1 MSEFHKFYIR
11 IKEAHANWHNVL
23 KTEGELSE
31 NYIKPEVL
39 MEPPISH
46 EFVLENIDICIK
58 KGENIDSR
66 EVELKCD
73 EIIEDPLN
81 KIKIAKKYSKD
92 FKFKPKKFKENSKK
106 SLENVVA
113 EFLHVCNPTDPNS
126 NTENTTNTKC
136 SLSYNKKKRK
146 NPDEKTGQE
155 YDKFISENFQIVC
168 SICQV
173 SIENFIALRKH
184 FREQHKKRGFVVCCK
199 KKIFSRPLLVDHIH
213 IHLDENYFKCKECE
227 KVYSER
233 STLESHMKMHKDR
246 QQHRY
251 HACETCGKSFVGP
264 AQLENHKLTHAPDYE
279 KKYSC
284 SECGK

>member
-1 MSEFHKFYIR
+1 M
-11 IKEAHANWHNVL
+11 
-23 KTEGELSE
+23 G
-31 NYIKPEVL
+31 
-39 MEPPISH
+39 PPACH
-46 EFVLENIDICIK
+46 EFVVENNDTCIK
-58 KGENIDSR
+58 KGETINSQ

-73 EIIEDPLN
+73 EVIEHPLN
-81 KIKIAKKYSKD
+81 KIKIAKNYSKNVQ
-92 FKFKPKKFKENSKK
+92 FKPRKFKENSKK
-106 SLENVVA
+106 SLENVVKD
-113 EFLHVCNPTDPNS
+113 TNS
-126 NTENTTNTKC
+126 STENTTNSKC

-173 SIENFIALRKH
+173 SIDNFIELRKH

-213 IHLDENYFKCKECE
+213 IHLDANYFKCKECE

-246 QQHRY
+246 QQHRC